1 MYVCMY
7 VCVYMYM
14 YIIKCLFTNTA
25 RRYRSTGQ
33 KMPSIWPKKKNYI
46 VANLFIFYFRIM
58 SEITHFRI
66 LKLSFMCWQYDLSWE
81 KWFWTWECKTEAF
94 SLVISD
100 PIVCFLSES
109 QFTVCWNNVVLFLC
123 LMHLCSSCLTGGQ
136 AAGVLPGHP
145 EMGQTVLLSLPVAS
159 ARSVRETGM

>member
-1 MYVCMY
+1 MC
-7 VCVYMYM
+7 M
-14 YIIKCLFTNTA
+14 YIIKMYIYKYSKKVQE
-25 RRYRSTGQ
+25 YRLKNAIHMT
-33 KMPSIWPKKKNYI
+33 KKKKIILLPIY
-46 VANLFIFYFRIM
+46 LFFYFRIM

-81 KWFWTWECKTEAF
+81 KWFWTWEMQNGSIFTSDLRPHCVLPFREPVH
-94 SLVISD
+94 SLLETMLF
-100 PIVCFLSES
+100 CFYAWCI
-109 QFTVCWNNVVLFLC
+109 F
-123 LMHLCSSCLTGGQ
+123 CSSCLTGGQ